1 MIGEQPMD
9 MQMDEEPRL
18 PLGDEEVDGWEWAF
32 VEVMGHRSHAGR
44 CREVER
50 FGTKLIRVDVPIKG
64 DPAAYGWKT
73 HFYPGTALFSYTP
86 TDETS
91 VMRENKPY
99 ERAAVTRLPPPDNGQ
114 DDLDF

>member
-1 MIGEQPMD
+1 MSETQDARTDEQP
-9 MQMDEEPRL
+9 QL
-18 PLGDEEVDGWEWAF
+18 PLGDDCDGWEWAF

-50 FGTKLIRVDVPIKG
+50 FGIKLIRVDVPING
-64 DPAAYGWKT
+64 NPATNGWKT

-86 TDETS
+86 TDQDS

-99 ERAAVTRLPPPDNGQ
+99 ERATPYRLPAPEDGE
-114 DDLDF
+114 LDF